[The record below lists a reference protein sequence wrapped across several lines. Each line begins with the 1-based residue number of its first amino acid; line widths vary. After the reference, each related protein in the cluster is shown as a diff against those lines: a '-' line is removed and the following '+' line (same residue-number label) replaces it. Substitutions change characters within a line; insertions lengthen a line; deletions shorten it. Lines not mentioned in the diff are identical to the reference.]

1 MAEGANQEHVPGDSG
16 PGGAAPGTPRLAG
29 KVAIVTGAG
38 SRGPGVGNGK
48 AMAVLFAREGARV
61 LVVDRV
67 RERAEETLTRIRAEI
82 GARADDQVTA
92 FEGDVTEP
100 DAAAAVIAEAE
111 RRWGMLTTLVNNVGI
126 ESRGSVL
133 DTSPD
138 EWDRVMS
145 VNLRSM
151 FLCSRAAIPRMAAG
165 GGGVILNIASISG
178 MRGRGNA
185 PYAASKGG
193 VIALT
198 TTMAIQHAAAGIRVV
213 CIAPGPVYTP
223 MVAGG
228 MPPERRAARLA
239 SVPLGT
245 EGTAWDIGW
254 TAVFLVSDEA
264 RWITGVTVPVD
275 GGSIAATRLDRGAG
289 A

>member
-1 MAEGANQEHVPGDSG
+1 M
-16 PGGAAPGTPRLAG
+16 
-29 KVAIVTGAG
+29 AIVTGAG

-48 AMAVLFAREGARV
+48 AMALLFAREGARV
-61 LVVDRV
+61 LIVDRV
-67 RERAEETLTRIRAEI
+67 RERAEETLARIREDLGAETDE
-82 GARADDQVTA
+82 R
-92 FEGDVTEP
+92 
-100 DAAAAVIAEAE
+100 AAVFAGDMTDAGAAEAAVAEAE
-111 RRWGMLTTLVNNVGI
+111 RRWGAVTTLVNNVGI

-133 DTSPD
+133 DTTPE
-138 EWDRVMS
+138 EWDRVMT

-151 FLCSRAAIPRMAAG
+151 FLCSKYAIPRMTAN

-178 MRGRGNA
+178 LRGRGNA

-193 VIALT
+193 VMSLT
-198 TTMAIQHAAAGIRVV
+198 TTMAVQHAAAGVRVV

-223 MVAGG
+223 MVAEG
-228 MPPERRAARLA
+228 MVPERRAARLA

-245 EGTAWDIGW
+245 EGTAWDIAW

-264 RWITGVTVPVD
+264 RWITGITVPVD

-289 A
+289 V